1 MLYAS
6 KLFDTIANM
15 EHHSEEFEDKIFDIT
30 INFFK
35 SNDFNGY
42 SKSTLLNYQ
51 ENILTL
57 YFDFNFYK
65 YSFKQGIALI
75 NLFNQ
80 YQIDFH
86 EEEIVERILE
96 DLNYLI
102 EENDYNEMWVIENSK
117 IDQIYSKSYLSD
129 FYDCVKRIQIE
140 QVRISMSE
148 FIFTDIITTKG
159 LNQATLEFFKSNRD
173 DFPGMY
179 LWAKKALSNMLS
191 ITVQEK
197 SYLPIIES
205 NEFLLERLLLN
216 IVATRENLKNDL
228 NIQILKYYG
237 LEWMIELDNEY
248 ENLISEK

>member
-1 MLYAS
+1 M
-6 KLFDTIANM
+6 
-15 EHHSEEFEDKIFDIT
+15 
-30 INFFK
+30 
-35 SNDFNGY
+35 
-42 SKSTLLNYQ
+42 NYQ
-51 ENILTL
+51 ESILNL
-57 YFDFNFYK
+57 YFDFSFYN

-80 YQIDFH
+80 YQIDFQ

-117 IDQIYSKSYLSD
+117 IDQIYSKSYFSD

-148 FIFTDIITTKG
+148 FIFTDIISTKG

-216 IVATRENLKNDL
+216 IVATRENLKDEI
-228 NIQILKYYG
+228 NIHILKHYG
-237 LEWMIELDNEY
+237 LEWLIELDQEY
-248 ENLISEK
+248 ERLISTND